1 MRLPPSE
8 WPNFGLA
15 ATKFLYWY
23 IYIYIYIYIIIM
35 KSEELKYYIYF
46 HCFNFHVFTLR
57 SLSEYRCDTN
67 FYWRYTYY
75 ITVIDQ

>member
-1 MRLPPSE
+1 MSGPILVLGQL
-8 WPNFGLA
+8 NFYTDIYIYIYIL
-15 ATKFLYWY
+15 Y
-23 IYIYIYIYIIIM
+23 IYIYIYIIM

-67 FYWRYTYY
+67 FY
-75 ITVIDQ
+75 